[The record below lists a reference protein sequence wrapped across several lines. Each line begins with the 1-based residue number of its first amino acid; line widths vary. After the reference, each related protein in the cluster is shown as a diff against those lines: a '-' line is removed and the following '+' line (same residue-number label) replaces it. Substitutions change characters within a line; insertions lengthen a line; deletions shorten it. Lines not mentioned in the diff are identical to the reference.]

1 MELILATACGA
12 KKESSRLPAWRL
24 YRSSRI
30 RHLKKVTEAY
40 GVPIYILSAKHGLIN
55 SDTVIDPYDE
65 VLTEEKFEALKPV
78 VLSQLRELKRKGLRR
93 ILFYRGGARKLYL
106 DLLMASALKLSL
118 NVIYYGSGNMRDI
131 GLTPYL
137 LERLVS
143 RNGGISTNRRAK
155 A

>member
-1 MELILATACGA
+1 MKLILVTACGA
-12 KKESSRLPAWRL
+12 KKENGQMPAWKL
-24 YRSSRI
+24 YKSARI
-30 RHLKKVTEAY
+30 RHLKKVAEAH
-40 GVPIYILSAKHGLIN
+40 GVPLFILSARHGLIS
-55 SDTVIDPYDE
+55 SDAVIDPYDE
-65 VLTEEKFEALKPV
+65 VMTEERFEILKPV
-78 VLSQLRELKRKGLRR
+78 VISQLRKLKRKGLRR

-143 RNGGISTNRRAK
+143 RNGDISTNRRAK